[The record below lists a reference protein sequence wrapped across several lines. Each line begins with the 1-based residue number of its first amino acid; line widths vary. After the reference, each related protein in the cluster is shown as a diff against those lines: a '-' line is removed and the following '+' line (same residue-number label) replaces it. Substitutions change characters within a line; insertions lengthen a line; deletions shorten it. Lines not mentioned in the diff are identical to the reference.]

1 LPTPL
6 SVEGNNAVHYLTLSL
21 LALACYS
28 LVAPLVKLATQQG
41 APPQVAV
48 VLTNTILVVTSL
60 AVSWSRGMPIGVSLP
75 SKPLGLLLVAGVL
88 LGLSVTAYYL
98 ALSRGPI
105 SVVVPIFGLFI
116 VSSSIAG
123 VLLFGETLT
132 PSRLLGIL
140 FALAAIYLVSRDSV
154 PGR

>member
-1 LPTPL
+1 L
-6 SVEGNNAVHYLTLSL
+6 HYLTLSL

-28 LVAPLVKLATQQG
+28 LVAPLIKLATQQG

-48 VLTNTILVVTSL
+48 VLTNTILVITSL
-60 AVSWSRGMPIGVSLP
+60 LISWGRGMPIHLNFP

-116 VSSSIAG
+116 VSSSVAG
-123 VLLFGETLT
+123 VVVFGETLT
-132 PSRLLGIL
+132 ISRLLGIL
-140 FALAAIYLVSRDSV
+140 CALAAIYLVSRDSV
-154 PGR
+154 SGR

>member
-1 LPTPL
+1 M
-6 SVEGNNAVHYLTLSL
+6 HYLTLSL
-21 LALACYS
+21 FALACYS
-28 LVAPLVKLATQQG
+28 LVAPLVKLAAQQG
-41 APPQVAV
+41 APPYIAV
-48 VLTNTILVVTSL
+48 VLTNTILVFTALLVG
-60 AVSWSRGMPIGVSLP
+60 WNRGALFDLTMPPKS
-75 SKPLGLLLVAGVL
+75 LGLLLVAGVL

-123 VLLFGETLT
+123 VVLFGETLT
-132 PSRLLGIL
+132 TSRLLGIL
-140 FALAAIYLVSRDSV
+140 FALAAIYLVSRDNM

>member
-1 LPTPL
+1 M
-6 SVEGNNAVHYLTLSL
+6 HYLTLSL
-21 LALACYS
+21 FALACYS

-41 APPQVAV
+41 APPYLAV
-48 VLTNTILVVTSL
+48 IITNTILVLTAL
-60 AVSWSRGMPIGVSLP
+60 AVSWTRGALFDFTMPLKS
-75 SKPLGLLLVAGVL
+75 LGLLLVAGVF

-123 VLLFGETLT
+123 VVLFGETLT
-132 PSRLLGIL
+132 VSRLLGIL

>member
-1 LPTPL
+1 M
-6 SVEGNNAVHYLTLSL
+6 HYLTLSL
-21 LALACYS
+21 FALACYS
-28 LVAPLVKLATQQG
+28 LVAPMVKLATQQG
-41 APPQVAV
+41 APPYLAV
-48 VLTNTILVVTSL
+48 IITNTILVVTAL
-60 AVSWSRGMPIGVSLP
+60 LISWSQGALFNFTMP
-75 SKPLGLLLVAGVL
+75 SKSLGLLLVAGVL

-123 VLLFGETLT
+123 VVLFGETLT
-132 PSRLLGIL
+132 ASRLLGIL

-154 PGR
+154 ISR

>member
-1 LPTPL
+1 M
-6 SVEGNNAVHYLTLSL
+6 HYLTLTV

-48 VLTNTILVVTSL
+48 VVTNTILVATSL
-60 AVSWSRGMPIGVSLP
+60 FVSWSRGMPMHLSFS
-75 SKPLGLLLVAGVL
+75 SKSLGLLLIAGVL

-123 VLLFGETLT
+123 VVIFGETLT

-140 FALAAIYLVSRDSV
+140 CALAAIYLVSRDSV

>member
-1 LPTPL
+1 M
-6 SVEGNNAVHYLTLSL
+6 
-21 LALACYS
+21 
-28 LVAPLVKLATQQG
+28 VKLATQQG
-41 APPQVAV
+41 APPYIAV
-48 VLTNTILVVTSL
+48 VITNTVLVVTAL
-60 AVSWSRGMPIGVSLP
+60 LVSWNRGALLDLTMPPKS
-75 SKPLGLLLVAGVL
+75 LGLLLIAGVF

-123 VLLFGETLT
+123 VVLFGETLT
-132 PSRLLGIL
+132 VSRLLGIL

>member
-1 LPTPL
+1 M
-6 SVEGNNAVHYLTLSL
+6 HYLTLTV

-48 VLTNTILVVTSL
+48 VVTNTILVATSL
-60 AVSWSRGMPIGVSLP
+60 LVSWGRGMPMHLSFS
-75 SKPLGLLLVAGVL
+75 SKSLGLLLIAGVL

-123 VLLFGETLT
+123 VVIFGETLT

>member
-1 LPTPL
+1 
-6 SVEGNNAVHYLTLSL
+6 VHYLTLSL
-21 LALACYS
+21 FALACYS
-28 LVAPLVKLATQQG
+28 LVAPLIKLATQQG
-41 APPQVAV
+41 APPYVAV
-48 VLTNTILVVTSL
+48 VITNTILVLTAL
-60 AVSWSRGMPIGVSLP
+60 LVSWNRGALFNLAMP
-75 SKPLGLLLVAGVL
+75 SKSLGLLLVAGVL

-123 VLLFGETLT
+123 VVVFGETLT
-132 PSRLLGIL
+132 TSRLLGIL

-154 PGR
+154 LGR

>member
-1 LPTPL
+1 M
-6 SVEGNNAVHYLTLSL
+6 HYLTLSV

-28 LVAPLVKLATQQG
+28 LVAPLVKLAVQQG

-48 VLTNTILVVTSL
+48 VVTNTILVATSFL
-60 AVSWSRGMPIGVSLP
+60 VSWSRGMPMHLSFS
-75 SKPLGLLLVAGVL
+75 SKSLGLLLIAGVL

-105 SVVVPIFGLFI
+105 SVVAPIFGLFI

-123 VLLFGETLT
+123 VVIFGETLT

-140 FALAAIYLVSRDSV
+140 FALAVIYLVSQDSV

>member
-1 LPTPL
+1 MLRRN
-6 SVEGNNAVHYLTLSL
+6 SIVHYLPLSL

-48 VLTNTILVVTSL
+48 IITNTILVVTAL
-60 AVSWSRGMPIGVSLP
+60 VVSWSRGMPIGVTLS
-75 SKPLGLLLVAGVL
+75 SKSIGLLLVAGVL

-123 VLLFGETLT
+123 AVLFGETLT
-132 PSRLLGIL
+132 TSRLLGIL
-140 FALAAIYLVSRDSV
+140 CAVAAIYLVSR
-154 PGR
+154 G